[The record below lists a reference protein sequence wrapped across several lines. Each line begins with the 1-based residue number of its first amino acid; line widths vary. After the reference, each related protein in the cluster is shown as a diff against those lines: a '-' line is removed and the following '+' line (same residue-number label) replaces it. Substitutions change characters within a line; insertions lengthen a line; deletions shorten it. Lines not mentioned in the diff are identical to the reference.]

1 MGSED
6 VSNATAPTAK
16 RPTAE
21 ATRRCGSRD
30 EQVWT
35 ALEGVAPLAQVTDVG
50 RLRYLRQRALYSIMF
65 HGTQRELLD
74 RMTPN
79 IVPAQVYLAG
89 ASSVVPPFPA
99 VTG

>member
-1 MGSED
+1 MAQKIAQQQRLRQRMELD
-6 VSNATAPTAK
+6 RERAP
-16 RPTAE
+16 
-21 ATRRCGSRD
+21 GW
-30 EQVWT
+30 Q
-35 ALEGVAPLAQVTDVG
+35 GVAPLAQVTDVG

-79 IVPAQVYLAG
+79 IVPAQIYLAG